1 MNVTLILLTHV
12 DPSQED
18 GCSHQLT
25 SPGTLVALDRRCRNG
40 LWEIPEL
47 SEIVCKMLWVCHF
60 SKESGHTSDQ
70 VVNGSMICL
79 KKMSKLLVLEA
90 LRWMHYKSCHFRSD
104 KLGWKSGT
112 SPKVLTDHM
121 ELKSKVTGS
130 WPGRSRSFWDRLMAT
145 GGEGSCRGSRDV
157 GGLEGG
163 WNQVKGRH
171 SESALQ
177 SSAEWERWDLNGWEQ
192 KPSWRRL
199 CLTVIFNIPLQGK
212 TVAINVK
219 VREQLLLPKYCQ
231 QDRKCVRCCE

>member
-79 KKMSKLLVLEA
+79 KKNVQTTCPGS
-90 LRWMHYKSCHFRSD
+90 F
-104 KLGWKSGT
+104 
-112 SPKVLTDHM
+112 KV
-121 ELKSKVTGS
+121 
-130 WPGRSRSFWDRLMAT
+130 
-145 GGEGSCRGSRDV
+145 
-157 GGLEGG
+157 
-163 WNQVKGRH
+163 N
-171 SESALQ
+171 ALQ
-177 SSAEWERWDLNGWEQ
+177 IVSFQER
-192 KPSWRRL
+192 
-199 CLTVIFNIPLQGK
+199 
-212 TVAINVK
+212 
-219 VREQLLLPKYCQ
+219 
-231 QDRKCVRCCE
+231 